1 MTIALNK
8 PVSRAIALH
17 PGEVVIVTLSRTGIL
32 FRLKGT
38 RTTYTLP
45 YGIAY
50 QRAAA
55 LAADEQRAERRR
67 APVKASRGLLAVGRG
82 R

>member
-8 PVSRAIALH
+8 PVSRAVALH

-45 YGIAY
+45 YELGY
-50 QRAAA
+50 QRAASP
-55 LAADEQRAERRR
+55 AADVLRAERRR
-67 APVKASRGLLAVGRG
+67 APAKASRGLLAVGRG